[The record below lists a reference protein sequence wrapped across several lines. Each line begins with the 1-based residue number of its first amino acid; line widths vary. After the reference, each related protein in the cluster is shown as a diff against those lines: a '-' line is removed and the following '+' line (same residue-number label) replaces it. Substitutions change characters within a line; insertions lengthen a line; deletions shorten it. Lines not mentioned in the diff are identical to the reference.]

1 MGLQA
6 SCCCTRSRPSSSTA
20 GWCSTSPPRS
30 RTEPEV
36 ELFAVDDD
44 PALDEKARRLRS
56 IEDGFED
63 FEHGD
68 HMDGFEFI
76 AELRAKR
83 EAASR

>member
-1 MGLQA
+1 MHALKAIVKYGRLVLD
-6 SCCCTRSRPSSSTA
+6 
-20 GWCSTSPPRS
+20 
-30 RTEPEV
+30 EPTTLADGTEV